1 MVFKKLKITINMKK
15 KFRFMLKKILFGF
28 LIIMFLNPST
38 LQAAN
43 YPFDYLLCDSLK
55 NANYNFGIENRKN
68 KLIIHKLKNNNI
80 KKSTVYLSKD
90 NKINLSEKNFFDNN
104 IYLSLGS
111 KKFFDAKT
119 NEFLGGCFVVS
130 NQTNL
135 HCKLKSYYNVFN
147 KKLPLECD

>member
-90 NKINLSEKNFFDNN
+90 NKINLSEKN
-104 IYLSLGS
+104 I
-111 KKFFDAKT
+111 
-119 NEFLGGCFVVS
+119 FVVKNFLLYLLLS
-130 NQTNL
+130 IYYFLSYFYIYHLFLKNFLMQKQTN
-135 HCKLKSYYNVFN
+135 F
-147 KKLPLECD
+147 